1 MDWLKKLINKGVNIM
16 NKFDKI
22 DKIFD
27 KTRDILELSLFLFS
41 VTMVFLTLIF
51 SIIKMIELFLTI
63 QGFFA
68 IIILCIFVA
77 IMIDFFTE
85 R

>member
-1 MDWLKKLINKGVNIM
+1 M